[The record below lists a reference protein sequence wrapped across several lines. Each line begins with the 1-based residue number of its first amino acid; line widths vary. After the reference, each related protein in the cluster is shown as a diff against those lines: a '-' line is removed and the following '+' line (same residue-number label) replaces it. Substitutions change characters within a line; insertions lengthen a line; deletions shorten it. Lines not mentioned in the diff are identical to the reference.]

1 MSIHVILGKP
11 GSGKSLFATKK
22 IIRELRESKRNIVTN
37 VPLNIDKLNE
47 WVQKK
52 FPNEDLQV
60 PQRVRML
67 SDDEL
72 KRFWEFRGPGSEEEW
87 TEATPPKFEDFYTPN
102 YDGMETLQILVER
115 ELATERFEK
124 TLKRWLADRDRAFMA
139 FGDRVGKNGVCYL
152 LDECHI
158 AFNARDWATI
168 GRGAL
173 HYLSQH
179 RKLGDIVYP
188 ITQSPGNLDK
198 QFRSVAE
205 DFTVLRN
212 EYTAKFGVFKGRG
225 RFTWKTYLHEP
236 TTGNKAEPFISGSF
250 VFNGEEHC
258 YDTARGIGV
267 HGNKADIGRRAK
279 GIPIMWVIP
288 MGLCLALSCVAVPWF
303 LGKKAGDFVTGGKI
317 AVNGVTSAEKGKEK
331 PKEKD
336 ALALIRQQQAIVP
349 EIKPLD
355 EKDKKEERSEL
366 LQPKE
371 PAVYPTGYVIRN
383 RKVNVTMS
391 NGTVYSEADNVEGET
406 PVVDK
411 LTRTSV
417 NINGKKMW
425 FKGSPSV
432 TPQKPITTPPQSEK
446 ASETELEQSK
456 PPEVAKSDYKPIMPQ
471 MGQQASSAGG
481 VSSSVQK
488 YVKKPD
494 KK

>member
-52 FPNEDLQV
+52 FPAEELQV

-67 SDDEL
+67 TDEEL
-72 KRFWEFRGPGSEEEW
+72 KRFWEIRGPGHDEEW
-87 TEATPPKFEDFYTPN
+87 TEGTPPVDDYVPN
-102 YDGMETLQILVER
+102 YDGKDIYQIER
-115 ELATERFEK
+115 ERDDARALFNRRLA
-124 TLKRWLADRDRAFMA
+124 LWLADRDAGFMA
-139 FGDRVGKNGVCYL
+139 FGDRAGKQGVCYL

-212 EYTAKFGVFKGRG
+212 EYTAKFGIFRGRG

-236 TTGNKAEPFISGSF
+236 STGNKAEPFVQGSF
-250 VFNGEEHC
+250 VFNGEENC

-288 MGLCLALSCVAVPWF
+288 MGLALALSCVAVPWYF
-303 LGKKAGDFVTGGKI
+303 GKKAGDFVSGG
-317 AVNGVTSAEKGKEK
+317 AVKVAGVSSS
-331 PKEKD
+331 EKD
-336 ALALIRQQQAIVP
+336 LAKIMGKGRAGPVP
-349 EIKPLD
+349 EQPRAVVESASD
-355 EKDKKEERSEL
+355 RPVNVREL
-366 LQPKE
+366 LSDRKPETQ
-371 PAVYPTGYVIRN
+371 VRDTVFPTGYAVRGGNIIISMSDGTWRSDAE
-383 RKVNVTMS
+383 NVP
-391 NGTVYSEADNVEGET
+391 GEV
-406 PVVDK
+406 PVVDRV
-411 LTRTSV
+411 TRSSV
-417 NINGKKMW
+417 WLDGKKMY
-425 FKGSPSV
+425 FKGSPTV
-432 TPQKPITTPPQSEK
+432 TPPKKEPPPPKKEESPQV
-446 ASETELEQSK
+446 AVVEQ
-456 PPEVAKSDYKPIMPQ
+456 PAPVSDYRPIMPDFN
-471 MGQQASSAGG
+471 
-481 VSSSVQK
+481 SSVPRGTSPSK
-488 YVKKPD
+488 RTVKKMGEN
-494 KK
+494 